1 MNKQTRGLRTVGLLL
16 TREGEE
22 AILAFMKNAGIPII
36 RAEGEVA
43 NESCLPGKRGRSPSP
58 IAPAPKRRR
67 ANPEPLTPIRRS
79 KRIQEKKE
87 KSLPIVWALPAPKAE
102 RRPSNRRGPQVLPSI
117 EVCSKQ
123 LSYIYM
129 FLFHIILC
137 LEKEKMTPTSRAP
150 PAPRPTSHMFLHLKL
165 CAKFNVCYI

>member
-1 MNKQTRGLRTVGLLL
+1 
-16 TREGEE
+16 
-22 AILAFMKNAGIPII
+22 
-36 RAEGEVA
+36 EGEVA

-117 EVCSKQ
+117 E
-123 LSYIYM
+123 
-129 FLFHIILC
+129 
-137 LEKEKMTPTSRAP
+137 KEKMTPTSRAP
-150 PAPRPTSHMFLHLKL
+150 PAPRPTSHISELTTGHSGMLSETKKVSSDNKRNSLNPKPSRPLQRSSRILK
-165 CAKFNVCYI
+165 